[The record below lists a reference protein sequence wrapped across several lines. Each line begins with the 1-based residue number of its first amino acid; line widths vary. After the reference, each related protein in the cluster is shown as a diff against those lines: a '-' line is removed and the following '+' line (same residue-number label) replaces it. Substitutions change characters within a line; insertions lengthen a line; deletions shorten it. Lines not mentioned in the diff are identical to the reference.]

1 MKKIKLFVFLCLLA
15 SCSDNE
21 FKGHEQSF
29 SVYGQQYDIGEV
41 VLWHSNNS
49 TVVSQY
55 DSCWVDKYTF
65 FSNPYNMD
73 ASMIEKEDSVYFF
86 AANINCNLLSEGGLV
101 FPCIYTLPIRKT

>member
-86 AANINCNLLSEGGLV
+86 AANIKNEQTGNFILSMYEEGIV
-101 FPCIYTLPIRKT
+101 VHEE

>member
-41 VLWHSNNS
+41 VLSYRLEY
-49 TVVSQY
+49 V
-55 DSCWVDKYTF
+55 
-65 FSNPYNMD
+65 
-73 ASMIEKEDSVYFF
+73 
-86 AANINCNLLSEGGLV
+86 
-101 FPCIYTLPIRKT
+101 R

>member
-49 TVVSQY
+49 MIPVGWINTP
-55 DSCWVDKYTF
+55 
-65 FSNPYNMD
+65 FS
-73 ASMIEKEDSVYFF
+73 V
-86 AANINCNLLSEGGLV
+86 
-101 FPCIYTLPIRKT
+101 IRTIWMRV